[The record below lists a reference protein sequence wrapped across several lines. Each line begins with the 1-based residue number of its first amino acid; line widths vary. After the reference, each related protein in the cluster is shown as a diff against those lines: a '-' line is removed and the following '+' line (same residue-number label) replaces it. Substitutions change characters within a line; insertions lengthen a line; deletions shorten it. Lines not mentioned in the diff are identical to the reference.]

1 MHEMEL
7 LDRALMSLQKTEE
20 AYTDVNNRII
30 EAVNQRKERLN
41 NLNNRIL
48 GISQKIVTLYG
59 VNSAMR
65 IVSPAHFPDV
75 QKANGNKQTHPHQ
88 SIFFD
93 QVTYQDPVDTAQQNL
108 PELSSIRLNKKMFNN
123 RLKNNPEDLKKLVR
137 GAKEDIQTISKLVKT
152 MSTYRSQFGDVR
164 GILQNQ
170 KSNLGTSAASK
181 D

>member
-1 MHEMEL
+1 M
-7 LDRALMSLQKTEE
+7 
-20 AYTDVNNRII
+20 
-30 EAVNQRKERLN
+30 
-41 NLNNRIL
+41 
-48 GISQKIVTLYG
+48 
-59 VNSAMR
+59 
-65 IVSPAHFPDV
+65 
-75 QKANGNKQTHPHQ
+75 
-88 SIFFD
+88 
-93 QVTYQDPVDTAQQNL
+93 TYQDPVDTAQQNL